1 MSKFKEWVVDFGEW
15 SKDNYMVLVYGAGVV
30 LLPFLFVL
38 AFSLIYGYWSNGLYG
53 THFELSVGF
62 SGVTVLATA
71 AATIYGIAN
80 QAAKQYSIDSEL
92 NSEHG
97 KAPTRAGKVK
107 G

>member
-1 MSKFKEWVVDFGEW
+1 MKSIKEHIVDFGEW
-15 SKDNYMVLVYGAGVV
+15 SKDNYMVLVYGAGAI

-38 AFSLIYGYWSNGLYG
+38 AASLIYGYWSNGLYG
-53 THFELSVGF
+53 TKFELTVGF

-71 AATIYGIAN
+71 AGTVYGIAN
-80 QAAKQYSIDSEL
+80 QAAKQYRIDSEL
-92 NSEHG
+92 NSEEG